1 MTAPGTR
8 QNDGTL
14 PGGHVPVLLDEVLE
28 ALAPRD
34 GAIYVDATFGAG
46 GYSRAILDAADC
58 AVWGL
63 DRDPDAIAEG
73 RPLAESYGGR
83 LTLVEGRFGE
93 MDDLVT
99 ARPIDGIALDLG
111 VSSMQLDRPERGF
124 SFRAD
129 GPLDMRMGGSGP
141 SAADLVNGC
150 TEAELADII
159 YRYGEERRSRRIARA
174 IVEARRS
181 ERIERTLQL
190 AEIVRAAVK
199 ARGET
204 IHPATRTFQALRIAV
219 NDELAEIDA
228 GLAAAERLLAPGGR
242 LAVVAFHSLEDR
254 KVKSFLRTRSGAL
267 PRTSRHL
274 PATTQ
279 VDRAPTFE
287 LLLKGA
293 RKPTATEISVNPR
306 ARSARLRAA
315 RRTSADAWRPA
326 ASGGDS

>member
-1 MTAPGTR
+1 MTAPGSR
-8 QNDGTL
+8 QNDGSL

-46 GYSRAILDAADC
+46 GYSRAILNAADC

-99 ARPIDGIALDLG
+99 ARPIDGVALDLG

-150 TEAELADII
+150 PEAELADII

-190 AEIVRAAVK
+190 AEIVRAAVRP
-199 ARGET
+199 RGEA